1 MTCVAGGAGAVGGPM
16 QDVLAGIRVV
26 EVAAWTFVPISGAVL
41 AEWGADVVKIEHP
54 VSGDPQRG
62 LVSSGLV
69 PGGPGVNFMFEV
81 PNRGKRS
88 VGLDLSS
95 DGGRELL
102 YRLVERADVFVTNYL
117 PDVRARLG
125 IDVEH
130 IRARNPDVI
139 YVRGSGQGPR
149 GPEANRGGFDGAS
162 FWARAGLAMAFKDP
176 AAEWPVDQRPAF
188 GDVLGG
194 LTIAGGIAAALVRRE
209 RTGTPSVVD
218 VSLLG
223 LGLWSL
229 APEVTSAKLYEDVE
243 IPTFD
248 RDSIPNPLVG
258 TYPTKDGRF
267 VTLVLLQADRFWPDL
282 CAHLDRPELVDD
294 PRFKDGAARFE
305 HRRECIQLL
314 REIFRTRTYDEWR
327 ERLATLQGVWAP
339 LQTPLE
345 VHDDPQ
351 VQANGYLEPVTAS
364 GGAEFVLPANP
375 VQFDETPAAVR
386 GAPEHGEHTDEV
398 LLELGLTYDEIL
410 EHKVSGAVL

>member
-1 MTCVAGGAGAVGGPM
+1 M

-41 AEWGADVVKIEHP
+41 AEWGADVIKVEHP
-54 VSGDPQRG
+54 ASGDPQRG

-69 PGGPGVNFMFEV
+69 PGGSGVNFMFEI

-88 VGLDLSS
+88 VGLDIST

-102 YRLVERADVFVTNYL
+102 YRLVEGADVFVTNHL
-117 PDVRARLG
+117 PDVRSRLR
-125 IDVEH
+125 IDVDD
-130 IRARNPDVI
+130 IRARNPNVI
-139 YVRGSGQGPR
+139 YVRGTGQGPR
-149 GPEANRGGFDGAS
+149 GPEAGRGGFDGAS

-176 AAEWPVDQRPAF
+176 TAEWPVDQRPAF
-188 GDVLGG
+188 GDVMGG
-194 LTIAGGIAAALVRRE
+194 LTIAGGISAALLRRE
-209 RTGTPSVVD
+209 RTGVPSVVD

-229 APEVTSAKLYEDVE
+229 APEVTSAKLYEHTE
-243 IPTFD
+243 IPSFD
-248 RDSIPNPLVG
+248 RDSLPNPLVG

-267 VTLVLLQADRFWPDL
+267 VILVMLQADRYWPDL
-282 CAHLDRPELVDD
+282 CAHLERPDLLED

-305 HRRECIQLL
+305 HRRECIEVL
-314 REIFRTRTYDEWR
+314 RDVFRTRTYEEWR
-327 ERLATLQGVWAP
+327 ERLQTLEGVWAP

-351 VQANGYLEPVTAS
+351 AVANDYLEPITAGS
-364 GGAEFVLPANP
+364 GEQFVLPANP
-375 VQFDETPAAVR
+375 VQFDETAPAVR
-386 GAPEHGEHTDEV
+386 GAPDHGEHTDEV
-398 LLELGLTYDEIL
+398 LLELGLTYDEII

>member
-1 MTCVAGGAGAVGGPM
+1 M

-41 AEWGADVVKIEHP
+41 AEWGADVIKVEHP
-54 VSGDPQRG
+54 AHGDPQRG

-69 PGGPGVNFMFEV
+69 PGDTGVNFMFEV

-95 DGGRELL
+95 DAGRELL
-102 YRLVERADVFVTNYL
+102 YRLVETADVFVTNHL

-130 IRARNPDVI
+130 IRARNPHAI
-139 YVRGSGQGPR
+139 YVRGSATGPR
-149 GPEANRGGFDGAS
+149 GPEAGRGGFDGAS
-162 FWARAGLAMAFKDP
+162 YWARASLAMAFKDP
-176 AAEWPVDQRPAF
+176 KASWPVDQRPAF

-223 LGLWSL
+223 MGLWSL
-229 APEVTSAKLYEDVE
+229 APEVTSAKLYEGID

-267 VTLVLLQADRFWPDL
+267 ITIVLLQSDRFWPDL
-282 CAHLDRPELVDD
+282 CAHLERPDLLDD
-294 PRFKDGAARFE
+294 PRFADAAARFE
-305 HRRECIQLL
+305 HRRECIEVL
-314 REIFRTRTYDEWR
+314 RDVFRTRTYAEWCD
-327 ERLATLQGVWAP
+327 RLQTLQGVWAP
-339 LQTPLE
+339 MQTPLE

-351 VQANGYLEPVTAS
+351 VVANGYLETLTATS
-364 GGAEFVLPANP
+364 GAEFALPANP
-375 VQFDETPAAVR
+375 VQFDETAPAVR

-398 LLELGLTYDEIL
+398 LLELGLTYDEII
-410 EHKVSGAVL
+410 EHKVTGAAL